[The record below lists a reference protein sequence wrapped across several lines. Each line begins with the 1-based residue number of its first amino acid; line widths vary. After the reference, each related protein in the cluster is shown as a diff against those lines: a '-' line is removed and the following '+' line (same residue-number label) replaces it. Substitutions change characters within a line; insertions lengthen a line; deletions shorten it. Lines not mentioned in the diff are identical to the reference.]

1 MTVLSMPTRA
11 LARVATRRRVLV
23 RPASGVARMTRY
35 RGGTYSHTVDR
46 IVFTDGSC
54 ARTDLIRLH
63 PNLLAYSLD
72 FTGIAPH
79 LPSSY
84 RLGTWSALPHLRDRS
99 CEAAVDWIVR
109 HSFPARPI
117 AELSRRLRAA
127 GYPLGPANLSE
138 HEAIAATQ
146 AAIWHFTNGL
156 ALDTRPLNEP
166 VAVDRSGGP
175 VITFEFDGEPQ
186 LGGYSVWATSETAI
200 GLKLQKSANGV
211 DWQDVSGSRMT
222 VKPGEGR
229 HRRTLGVGSTLSAS
243 SHGGGGRGYRHYRL
257 VATTETAGATIG
269 DVRFWLS
276 GTRHYRN
283 ADRVVHLYN
292 YLLTGASTALRNS
305 EEPRLVDTHATAES
319 ELIGPFQ
326 VRIPLSLSAAGGHAL
341 VDAHGLDIAGIVAP
355 GTDFY
360 VRPAPGTSAMTMTA
374 TAPHDLTGRVLTGEA
389 FAGASHRFTPVA
401 LIVPIDV
408 AIEFDISWQADEPC
422 TDIA

>member
-1 MTVLSMPTRA
+1 MTVLSMPNRA
-11 LARVATRRRVLV
+11 LTRVATRRRVHI
-23 RPASGVARMTRY
+23 RPAADVARMTRY

-46 IVFTDGSC
+46 IVFADGSW

-84 RLGTWSALPHLRDRS
+84 RLGTWSALPHLRARG
-99 CEAAVDWIVR
+99 CEAAVEWILR
-109 HSFPARPI
+109 HSFPTSHI
-117 AELSRRLRAA
+117 AELSQRLRAA
-127 GYPLGPANLSE
+127 GYPLGRANLSE

-166 VAVDRSGGP
+166 VFVDRAPGP

-186 LGGYSVWATSETAI
+186 LGGYSVWTASDTTI
-200 GLKLQKSANGV
+200 GVKLQKSSNGV
-211 DWQDVSGSRMT
+211 DWQDVSGSQLT
-222 VKPGEGR
+222 AHAGEGR
-229 HRRTLGVGSTLSAS
+229 HRRSLGVGSTLSTS

-257 VATTETAGATIG
+257 VATTDTAGATIG
-269 DVRFWLS
+269 DVRFWLT
-276 GTRHYRN
+276 GARHYRN

-292 YLLTGASTALRNS
+292 YLLTGASAALRNS

-341 VDAHGLDIAGIVAP
+341 VDADGLGIDEIVQP

-374 TAPHDLTGRVLTGEA
+374 TTPHDLTGRVLTGEA
-389 FAGASHRFTPVA
+389 FAGASQRFTPVA

-408 AIEFDISWQADEPC
+408 AIEFDITWQADEPC